1 MRASRLLLAFSFTAL
16 AACSLPKPE
25 QKKDDTAGGATFV
38 VKSAD
43 GLAQSE
49 ETAGDFSIPKAKIY
63 NFNVCLQDLVR
74 EKPIPGQDFR
84 IVETD
89 VTKTSDSN
97 GCVSWS
103 EKLEFNYLAQ
113 STYVRIE
120 RTVQAKG
127 FQRGSRKI
135 ELAVNPWSHGED
147 TSKAIDLSKNQV
159 AVLVKE
165 PQETRLRLKGRNAKD
180 ESQTRRLVLEDLR
193 LIVADEKLT
202 SQGLGMSYQLAGVPS
217 IRLSKMSGQMFLQPL
232 TAGRFNARLQIIHQD
247 VANGQERRRTIFQAD
262 LKDQKLANGALS
274 LRFPVTLPA
283 VPTSG
288 QIQLGLTLEPLGA
301 PEGLLAF
308 EGVFPIGDHRAIKSA
323 AMLKISP
330 LASQNEDFKIATY
343 APPAADAVT
352 MQVNGV
358 TAVVAN
364 SGGHVQRA
372 KVEADRFQFALI
384 RRGAENAT
392 EKEIVYR
399 VKTCLRSGVDQEGLR
414 ARKIKITKFRTDAS
428 TAAETVEIDT
438 DNSACVAWYETIKV
452 KYYDCQRFLK
462 GTVTLENADL
472 GWKENFEYLVNPWE
486 FQGTFAMDARD
497 VDPKE
502 NVKLMCQNDKKVKG
516 QIDLDSYAYTTLSY
530 DYAIDQHLN
539 LSVKKKLQFR
549 LDPKVLLYSSLGAG
563 IMDRQP
569 LRDGPYLLR
578 LLVVRNRDYDSNNS
592 YVTHAE
598 KLVQVMGGRLATDV
612 ELSTS
617 DLKALRNRNTLL
629 LDLNPVK
636 LAAVH
641 ADDKG
646 LVAANDA
653 TAPLESLIDKDAE
666 LSSHTY
672 AGPITLSND
681 EGSKSLR
688 VAEPT
693 ALAGYLIDGKLSGDA
708 KDDSSLLPRL
718 VKEGLARRDEQL
730 KELQTPVDFG
740 AWAKSQNL
748 LALQGKDAANFLKAL
763 NVDDKAYNQ
772 GRLVQI
778 QKGFWQGV
786 RDAATPLSTDKLS
799 GLFENKL
806 EPSLARKLCVAF
818 AQEFLA
824 DAIPSANVPLFG
836 FECARQVMTK
846 GLGAFFTVEHRL
858 RVHKLDGF
866 EYSKGSRRTLNVG
879 TGFQMSST
887 HTATTATNSSIG
899 LTGSFSWKP
908 MWFSIGVTG
917 SYTLSHNV
925 ADAHATAQNVSVN
938 EAVTLNVLENE
949 FKLKIA
955 SAEECV
961 VVRMNADMFKTKP
974 TKFVFYRPSDLK
986 EWLSKDV
993 SEEKKM
999 SAISRGVLLCAGR
1012 AKAKP
1017 MELTEKYYLVSQD
1030 MAESEVQDAGDPRN
1044 RGFFLGLRGESD
1056 YRRFLAMTKSH
1067 GPQEAPSEQAG
1078 FEDLGTALEQ
1088 LFSTTITTPG
1098 QILLRNAK

>member
-1 MRASRLLLAFSFTAL
+1 MTL

-25 QKKDDTAGGATFV
+25 QKKDDGAGGATFV

-49 ETAGDFSIPKAKIY
+49 ETAGEFSIPKAKIY

-89 VTKTSDSN
+89 VTKTTDSN

-135 ELAVNPWSHGED
+135 ELAINPWSHGED

-165 PQETRLRLKGRNAKD
+165 PSEMRLRLKGRNDKD
-180 ESQTRRLVLEDLR
+180 QAQTRRIVLEDLR

-202 SQGLGMSYQLAGVPS
+202 AQGLSLTYQLAGVPS
-217 IRLSKMSGQMFLQPL
+217 IRLSKMNGQMFLQPL
-232 TAGRFNARLQIIHQD
+232 TAGRFNARLQLIHQD
-247 VANGQERRRTIFQAD
+247 VANGQERRRTIFQSE
-262 LKDQKLANGALS
+262 LKEQKLANGALS
-274 LRFPVTLPA
+274 LRFPLILPD

-288 QIQLGLTLEPLGA
+288 QIQLGLTLEPVGA

-308 EGVFPIGDHRAIKSA
+308 EGLFPVGDHRAIKSA

-330 LASQNEDFKIATY
+330 LASQNEDFKIAAY
-343 APPAADAVT
+343 APPANDTVT
-352 MQVNGV
+352 MQVDGV
-358 TAVVAN
+358 TTTVPAAN
-364 SGGHVQRA
+364 GHVQRA

-392 EKEIVYR
+392 EKEVVYR

-414 ARKIKITKFRTDAS
+414 SRKIRVTKFRTEGTD
-428 TAAETVEIDT
+428 AAETVELVT
-438 DNSACVAWYETIKV
+438 DNSACLAWYETIKV

-472 GWKENFEYLVNPWE
+472 GWKENFAYIVNPWE
-486 FQGTFAMDARD
+486 YQGTFAMDSRD
-497 VDPKE
+497 IDPKE
-502 NVKLMCQNDKKVKG
+502 NVKLLCEGDKKIKG

-530 DYAIDQHLN
+530 DYAIDAHLN
-539 LSVKKKLQFR
+539 LSVKKKIQFR
-549 LDPKVLLYSSLGAG
+549 LDPKVLLYSSLASG

-578 LLVVRNRDYDSNNS
+578 ALVVRNRDYDSNNS

-612 ELSTS
+612 EFATS

-629 LDLNPVK
+629 VDLNPVK
-636 LAAVH
+636 VASVH

-646 LVAANDA
+646 LLVANDPK
-653 TAPLESLIDKDAE
+653 APLESLIDKDAE

-681 EGSKSLR
+681 EASKSLR
-688 VAEPT
+688 IAEKT
-693 ALAGYLIDGKLSGDA
+693 ALAGYLIDGKLSADA
-708 KDDSSLLPRL
+708 HDESSLLPRL

-730 KELQTPVDFG
+730 KELQTPLDIG
-740 AWAKSQNL
+740 AWAKSQNI
-748 LALQGKDAANFLKAL
+748 LALQDKEASNFLKAL
-763 NVDDKAYNQ
+763 NVDDKAYGQ
-772 GRLVQI
+772 GRLVQV

-799 GLFENKL
+799 GLFEDKL
-806 EPSLARKLCVAF
+806 DPQLARKLCVAF

-824 DAIPSANVPLFG
+824 DVIPAANVPLFG
-836 FECARQVMTK
+836 FECSRQVMTK
-846 GLGAFFTVEHRL
+846 GLRSFFSVEHRL

-866 EYSKGSRRTLNVG
+866 EYAKGSRRTLSVG
-879 TGFQMSST
+879 TGFQMSTT
-887 HTATTATNSSIG
+887 HTDTTATNASIG
-899 LTGSFSWKP
+899 VNGSFSWKP
-908 MWFSIGVTG
+908 MWFSLGVTG

-949 FKLKIA
+949 FKLKIG

-961 VVRMNADMFKTKP
+961 VVRMNADLFKTKP
-974 TKFVFYRPSDLK
+974 SKFVFYRPSDLK
-986 EWLSKDV
+986 DWLRTDV
-993 SEEKKM
+993 SEEAKM
-999 SAISRGVLLCAGR
+999 AAISRGVLLCAGK
-1012 AKAKP
+1012 ANAKP
-1017 MELTEKYYLVSQD
+1017 LELTEKYYLVSQD

-1044 RGFFLGLRGESD
+1044 RAFFVGLRGESD

-1067 GPQEAPSEQAG
+1067 GPQEAPSDQAG
-1078 FEDLGTALEQ
+1078 FEDIGNALDK

-1098 QILLRNAK
+1098 QILIKK